1 MNKRIAGLVAAVLT
15 LTLILSA
22 CDAAGGDAFTVG
34 MVTDIGGIDDKSF
47 NALAWDG
54 VQRAEDELGVEGSY
68 LESNQQTDYA
78 THLTQYINQNTDLIV
93 TVGFLLA
100 DATQQFAN
108 DNPDTS
114 FAIVDFAFD
123 PPIDNVRGLTF
134 STDEAG
140 FLAGYVAA
148 AATQTGSV
156 ATFGGIKIPTVTVFM
171 VGFESGVEYYNAENG
186 TDVQVLGWDTDEG
199 TGLFVGNFEST
210 EDGRSAGED
219 FLNEG
224 ADVIMPVAGPVGL
237 GTAQA
242 VQASGDAWVI
252 GVDADWTATAPE
264 YEDIILTSVLK
275 LIDNAVFDTI
285 EAASSDDF
293 QGFQGENY
301 VGTLENEGVG
311 LADVADGAVDQ
322 AVLDELETIR
332 QGIIDG
338 EIDTGWDA
346 YLAAQG
352 E

>member
-1 MNKRIAGLVAAVLT
+1 MSKRIAGLLAVVLT
-15 LTLILSA
+15 LTMALTA
-22 CDAAGGDAFTVG
+22 CGAGGAGGFKVG

-54 VQRAEDELGVEGSY
+54 VQQAEEDLGVEGSY

-78 THLTQYINQNTDLIV
+78 THITQYINQGTDLII

-100 DATQQFAN
+100 DATAEFAQ

-148 AATQTGSV
+148 AATKTGKV

-171 VGFESGVEYYNAENG
+171 VGFEKGVEYYNAENG
-186 TDVQVLGWDTDEG
+186 TDVEVLGWNTADG
-199 TGLFVGNFEST
+199 NGLFVGNFEST

-242 VQASGDAWVI
+242 IQADGDSWVI
-252 GVDADWTATAPE
+252 GVDADWTLTAPE
-264 YEDIILTSVLK
+264 YEDIVLTSVLK
-275 LIDNAVFDTI
+275 LIDNAVYDTI
-285 EAASSDDF
+285 DAAAADGF

-301 VGTLENEGVG
+301 VGTLANEGVG

-322 AVLDELETIR
+322 AVLDELDTIR

-338 EIDTGWDA
+338 EIDTGWDG
-346 YLAAQG
+346 YLASQS

>member
-1 MNKRIAGLVAAVLT
+1 
-15 LTLILSA
+15 
-22 CDAAGGDAFTVG
+22 
-34 MVTDIGGIDDKSF
+34 
-47 NALAWDG
+47 
-54 VQRAEDELGVEGSY
+54 
-68 LESNQQTDYA
+68 
-78 THLTQYINQNTDLIV
+78 
-93 TVGFLLA
+93 LA
-100 DATQQFAN
+100 DATEQFAK

-114 FAIVDFAFD
+114 FAIVDHQYD

-134 STDEAG
+134 STNEAG

-148 AATQTGSV
+148 AATQTGKV
-156 ATFGGIKIPTVTVFM
+156 ATFGGIKIPPVTIFM

-186 TDVQVLGWDTDEG
+186 TDVEVLGWDTDEG

-242 VQASGDAWVI
+242 VQASGDAWLI
-252 GVDADWTATAPE
+252 GVDADWTLTAPE
-264 YEDIILTSVLK
+264 YEDVILTSVMK
-275 LIDNAVFDTI
+275 RIDNAVFDTI
-285 EAASSDDF
+285 EVASSDDF
-293 QGFQGENY
+293 DGFQGETY

-322 AVLDELETIR
+322 AVIDELESLR
-332 QGIIDG
+332 QGITDG

>member
-1 MNKRIAGLVAAVLT
+1 MSKRIAGLLAVVLMLTVALT
-15 LTLILSA
+15 A
-22 CDAAGGDAFTVG
+22 CDAGGGGGYKVG

-54 VQRAEDELGVEGSY
+54 VQRAEEELSVEGSY
-68 LESNQQTDYA
+68 LESDQQTDYA
-78 THLTQYINQNTDLIV
+78 THLTQYLNQDTDLIV

-100 DATQQFAN
+100 DATSQFAQ
-108 DNPDTS
+108 DNPDTN

-134 STDEAG
+134 ATDEAG

-148 AATQTGSV
+148 AATQTGKV

-171 VGFESGVEYYNAENG
+171 VGFESGVEYYNAQNG
-186 TDVQVLGWDTDEG
+186 TDVEVLGWNTADD

-237 GTAQA
+237 GTAEA
-242 VQASGDAWVI
+242 VQSAGDAWVI
-252 GVDADWTATAPE
+252 GVDADWTLTAPE

-285 EAASSDDF
+285 EVASSDDF
-293 QGFQGENY
+293 EGFQGENY

-311 LADVADGAVDQ
+311 LAGIADGAVDQ
-322 AVLDELETIR
+322 AVLDELDTIR
-332 QGIIDG
+332 QDIIDG
-338 EIDTGWDA
+338 NLDTGWDA
-346 YLAAQG
+346 YMAG
-352 E
+352 MN

>member
-1 MNKRIAGLVAAVLT
+1 MNKRIAGLVAVVLT

-22 CDAAGGDAFTVG
+22 CDAAGGDAFAVG

-100 DATQQFAN
+100 DATQQFDN

-123 PPIDNVRGLTF
+123 PPIDNVRGVTF

-285 EAASSDDF
+285 DVASSDDF

>member
-1 MNKRIAGLVAAVLT
+1 MNKRIAALVAVILT
-15 LTLILSA
+15 LTIALTA
-22 CDAAGGDAFTVG
+22 CDGGGGDAFMVG

-54 VQRAEDELGVEGSY
+54 VQRAEDELGIEGSY
-68 LESNQQTDYA
+68 LESDQQTDYA
-78 THLTQYINQNTDLIV
+78 THLTQYVNQDTDLIV

-100 DATQQFAN
+100 DATAQFAQ
-108 DNPDTS
+108 DNPDTG

-148 AATQTGSV
+148 AASQTGKV
-156 ATFGGIKIPTVTVFM
+156 ATFGGIKIPPVTIFM
-171 VGFESGVEYYNAENG
+171 VGFEGGVDYYNAEHG
-186 TDVQVLGWDTDEG
+186 TNVEVLGWNTDEG

-219 FLNEG
+219 FINEG

-242 VQASGDAWVI
+242 VQASGNAWVI
-252 GVDADWTATAPE
+252 GVDADWTLTAPE
-264 YEDIILTSVLK
+264 YEDVILTSVMK
-275 LIDNAVFDTI
+275 FIDNAVFDTI
-285 EAASSDDF
+285 EVASSEDF

-311 LADVADGAVDQ
+311 LAGVADGAVDQ
-322 AVLDELETIR
+322 AVLDELDTIR

-352 E
+352 G